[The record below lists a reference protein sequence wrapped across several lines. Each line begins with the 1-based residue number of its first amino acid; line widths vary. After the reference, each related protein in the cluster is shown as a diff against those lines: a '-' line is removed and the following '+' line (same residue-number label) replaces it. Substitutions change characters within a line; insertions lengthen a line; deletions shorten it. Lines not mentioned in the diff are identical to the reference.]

1 MTNQQLP
8 QLLTI
13 RDVQRITTLSRASIY
28 RFMAAGRFPKPISIS
43 THRRAWNLIEIEAW
57 NESPLDWGRDPWDD
71 GFPMTSEKSL
81 SEAPASPIATDKRG
95 RPLNG

>member
-1 MTNQQLP
+1 MVHQVTAKGATMTDQQLP

-28 RFMAAGRFPKPISIS
+28 RFMAAGRFPKPIEIS
-43 THRRAWNLIEIEAW
+43 SHRRAWHLSEIAAW

-71 GFPMTSEKSL
+71 GFPK
-81 SEAPASPIATDKRG
+81 K
-95 RPLNG
+95 